1 MSPSS
6 LSGPA
11 PFNVVFRDTS
21 GGSPTSWLW
30 DFNDGSPNSTL
41 QDPLDHVFAVPG
53 TYLVT
58 LTATNALGSSTATMG
73 VTVTAVSVVDFTT
86 DQNSGAPPL
95 TVNFTDAST
104 PGGTAYAWDFG
115 TGQGTGTGATTSHT
129 YNTAGT
135 YTVSLTVT
143 YPTGDVTLTK
153 TNYITVAS
161 GLCTAPSS
169 HMASGAT
176 RRKRSGRALASA
188 GPFPM
193 GPVRPAVTTSITTQ
207 SLVERLRPTP
217 APAPWW

>member
-1 MSPSS
+1 MSLTCTFGIITPGISNILGGSVKVSSSAVFPVKTGMTVTDNTAGGSPPNAAFTGNGDVSPSS

-86 DQNSGAPPL
+86 NQNSGAPPL

-104 PGGTAYAWDFG
+104 PGGTAWAW
-115 TGQGTGTGATTSHT
+115 T
-129 YNTAGT
+129 
-135 YTVSLTVT
+135 
-143 YPTGDVTLTK
+143 
-153 TNYITVAS
+153 
-161 GLCTAPSS
+161 
-169 HMASGAT
+169 
-176 RRKRSGRALASA
+176 SGRARA
-188 GPFPM
+188 
-193 GPVRPAVTTSITTQ
+193 
-207 SLVERLRPTP
+207 P
-217 APAPWW
+217 APARPPATRTTPPAPTRSA